1 MFDAKFGSIA
11 VTHTSFLGP
20 MGYGTYY
27 MFIHAARVG
36 LVDSTLKGA
45 YRTMQSQGYNN
56 SSAIQSAILNLHI

>member
-20 MGYGTYY
+20 RGYGTYY
-27 MFIHAARVG
+27 VHPARVG

-45 YRTMQSQGYNN
+45 
-56 SSAIQSAILNLHI
+56 

>member
-27 MFIHAARVG
+27 MFI
-36 LVDSTLKGA
+36 
-45 YRTMQSQGYNN
+45 QQGW
-56 SSAIQSAILNLHI
+56 A